1 MSVSKTKA
9 ATQAVEIS
17 RIIAILHK
25 WGIHS
30 LGQFAALE
38 KEEVARRLG
47 TEAVRMWERANGK
60 ATRLLK
66 LVEPPELFVE
76 SFEFENEVET
86 SEPLLFML
94 RRFLEQFAVRFDAH
108 YLVAQELKLH
118 IAFSDKNSYERVFK
132 IPQPSNN
139 IGTLFRMLHTHLEN
153 FTSTAPIV
161 AVSLEA
167 LPTKP
172 TRQQFSLFETA
183 LRDPAQ
189 LSETLAQ
196 LVGLLG
202 ADRVGT
208 PFLEDTYRSD
218 TFRMEPFGWELP
230 NESLNITPPPCVAL
244 RRFRPASS
252 ATVLLEENKPRHLRT
267 SEANDE
273 VVQHDGPYFLSGNWW
288 DKKSW
293 SRAEWDVELENG
305 TICRCH
311 ESNESWQLD
320 GIYD

>member
-1 MSVSKTKA
+1 MSARADSERA
-9 ATQAVEIS
+9 AEIS
-17 RIIAILHK
+17 RIFAILHK

-38 KEEVARRLG
+38 KEDVVRRLG
-47 TEAVRMWERANGK
+47 TEAARMWERANGK

-66 LVEPPELFVE
+66 LVEPPESFVE

-94 RRFLEQFAVRFDAH
+94 RRFLEQFAVRFGAH

-118 IAFSDKNSYERVFK
+118 IIFSDKNSYEHVFK

-139 IGTLFRMLHTHLEN
+139 SETLFRMLHTHLEN
-153 FTSTAPIV
+153 FTSSAPIV

-172 TRQQFSLFETA
+172 SRQQFSLFETA

-208 PFLEDTYRSD
+208 PVLENTFRSD
-218 TFRMEPFGWELP
+218 AFNIQPFSWELP
-230 NESLNITPPPCVAL
+230 NESLTTPMPAVAL
-244 RRFRPASS
+244 RRFRPAPTAS
-252 ATVLLEENKPRHLRT
+252 VFFDKKRPLHLR
-267 SEANDE
+267 SAE
-273 VVQHDGPYFLSGNWW
+273 VQGGVLRQDGPYRSSGNWW
-288 DKKSW
+288 DEKKW
-293 SRAEWDVELENG
+293 ARAEWDFEVENEVL
-305 TICRCH
+305 CRCH
-311 ESNESWQLD
+311 VESNAWQID